1 MKGLINNSMDIINL
15 INDKEK
21 NAWDQKSFPANT
33 TLLLEGD
40 VADKIY
46 FIEKGAIRLWNNDD
60 GREITFQFFFE
71 GQVVSSY
78 ESFHLKK
85 PSMFSIE
92 TIEKTDVLVLEKAKL
107 DHLLNDSPALMKMM
121 MDQLSERF
129 IVYTEYFLSRIKE
142 SPEKRYRSLLEKNNE
157 LIERV
162 PAQYLASFLGIT
174 PVSLSRI
181 KNRIK

>member
-1 MKGLINNSMDIINL
+1 MNIINL
-15 INDKEK
+15 INYKGKNDWDK
-21 NAWDQKSFPANT
+21 KSFSANT

-40 VADKIY
+40 IADKIY

-85 PSMFSIE
+85 TSVFSIE
-92 TIEKTDVLVLEKAKL
+92 TIEDTDVLILEKAKL
-107 DHLLNDSPALMKMM
+107 DNLLSDSPDLRKMM
-121 MDQLSERF
+121 IDQLSERL
-129 IVYTEYFLSRIKE
+129 IAYTEYFLSRIKE

-157 LIERV
+157 LIQRV
-162 PAQYLASFLGIT
+162 PAQYIASFLGIT

-181 KNRIK
+181 KKRIK